1 MKNIYGYNSMIPL
14 VSSISSSSP
23 ILDSSD
29 SCDKKST
36 DPCSSPNNKE
46 LCNHN
51 ICYDGLEECQE
62 ANLHSPSSQPFT
74 ITPDTSWNSDSIA
87 YIMSKIPN
95 DMDDTIS
102 KDKIPVL
109 FQCMIQKAQSKNI
122 SPFDFL
128 NTTGAFTP
136 SLRKNIT
143 TDCLKNF
150 IGGQPPPPGPSGF
163 LKTTTGKIIFIII
176 TILVLLMLIILTY
189 FITKNK

>member
-29 SCDKKST
+29 SCDKST
-36 DPCSSPNNKE
+36 DPSSSPNKE

-51 ICYDGLEECQE
+51 ICHDGLEECQE

-150 IGGQPPPPGPSGF
+150 IGGRSPSPPGPSGF
-163 LKTTTGKIIFIII
+163 LKTTIGKIIFIII